1 MKNMNFF
8 ASGAAIVAVAAALS
22 ACSSDDSG
30 RSSDFPKDKIVRVV
44 ADVNAP
50 ATRGIYTNDNLQSF
64 GFSIVNPADNSYTYT
79 YDNIRM
85 NLRGDE
91 WISAGD
97 KTMLWRNSSDPVNIA
112 AYAPYY
118 EATGGVSMYGAI
130 AREKGFNVEVQPVQT
145 KDDPSSDFLA
155 WHNTDFVPS
164 RDLVDGK
171 VQVNFHHVLSQFTIE
186 LRFGTEFDLTTEG
199 GKITSNPVE
208 EITIDGTA
216 LNASY
221 SFPDDEIKSPSG
233 FGSVQPYCNDDFTAA
248 TSTSSLPGHEITNA
262 KVSYTCILIPQTV
275 SDGNLKIGFAMR
287 DKYYTWTAPA
297 DLAIT
302 FKPGKRHRLVL
313 NVGRDVVVPDAFT
326 VEPWS
331 DTPAQD
337 FETL

>member
-22 ACSSDDSG
+22 ACSSDESG

-64 GFSIVNPADNSYTYT
+64 GLSISNPADYGKYA
-79 YDNIRM
+79 YGNIRM
-85 NLRGDE
+85 DLRGSE
-91 WISAGD
+91 WTPADI
-97 KTMLWRNSSDPVNIA
+97 MLWRNSSDAVNIA

-118 EATGGVSMYGAI
+118 EAPNGVSMYGAI
-130 AREKGFNVEVQPVQT
+130 ATEKSYNVEVQPVQT

-171 VQVNFHHVLSQFTIE
+171 VQVNFHHVLSRFTIE

-233 FGSVQPYCNDDFTAA
+233 FGTVQPYCNDDFTAA
-248 TSTSSLPGHEITNA
+248 TSTSELPGHEITNA

-275 SDGNLKIGFAMR
+275 SDGAFKIGLALR

-302 FKPGKRHRLVL
+302 FKPGKSHRLVL

-326 VEPWS
+326 VEPWT
-331 DTPAQD
+331 DTTPQD